1 MVTDS
6 RMKSLLSVRA
16 AIEKKATEM
25 VLLEMRGVSSY
36 TDYFLICSGKSD
48 RQVQAIAQR
57 VAEVLGEEGIQP
69 LGLEGMSEGKWV
81 LMDYGD
87 LVIHVF
93 LEPIRRFYDLEGLWV
108 DAPRIDLQEG
118 VNLGESETEIEAKT
132 GKETG
137 KDPGKG
143 PSKETGEETG

>member
-6 RMKSLLSVRA
+6 KTKSLLSVKA
-16 AIEKKATEM
+16 AVEKKATEL
-25 VLLEMRGVSSY
+25 VLLEMQGITSY

-57 VAEVLGEEGIQP
+57 IVEVLEEEGVHP

-87 LVIHVF
+87 VVIHVF
-93 LEPIRRFYDLEGLWV
+93 LEPVRRFYDLEGLWI
-108 DAPRIDLQEG
+108 DAPRIDVEEG
-118 VNLGESETEIEAKT
+118 GSIAKIDLESEKKINEEA
-132 GKETG
+132 
-137 KDPGKG
+137 
-143 PSKETGEETG
+143 

>member
-36 TDYFLICSGKSD
+36 TDYFFICSGKSD

-69 LGLEGMSEGKWV
+69 LGLEGMSEGKWI

-87 LVIHVF
+87 LVVHVF

-118 VNLGESETEIEAKT
+118 VNLGESESETETEAKT
-132 GKETG
+132 GKKTGKDSG
-137 KDPGKG
+137 KDPGKEIG
-143 PSKETGEETG
+143 